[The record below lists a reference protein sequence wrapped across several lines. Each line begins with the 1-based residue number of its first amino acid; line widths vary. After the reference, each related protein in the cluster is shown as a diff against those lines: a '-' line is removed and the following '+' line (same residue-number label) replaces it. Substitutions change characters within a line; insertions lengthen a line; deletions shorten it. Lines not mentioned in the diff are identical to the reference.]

1 MGLCYWC
8 LIGQIQKSVVLVV
21 KTCQKKKTHNGAAS
35 PLVPTTAT
43 SLSCLF
49 YLFYYFFG
57 GVLSWNGKFS
67 MLVPFWCRLLVFCCA
82 VRPPKL
88 SRCGGAHD
96 VPSASCTGRC
106 RGWSTLDSVCQP
118 HGKAAFVKIQAGDE
132 GGSLNVASP
141 PSPGEEIPPQSDF
154 FLLCHPLP
162 PQPWF
167 RRARRALC
175 GTESRACHQSTM
187 WCFRSEL

>member
-1 MGLCYWC
+1 M
-8 LIGQIQKSVVLVV
+8 
-21 KTCQKKKTHNGAAS
+21 
-35 PLVPTTAT
+35 PTTAT
-43 SLSCLF
+43 SLSCLS

-82 VRPPKL
+82 VRPPKP

-106 RGWSTLDSVCQP
+106 RGWSMLYSVCQP
-118 HGKAAFVKIQAGDE
+118 HGKAAFVKIQAGNE

-141 PSPGEEIPPQSDF
+141 PSFGEEIPPQLDF
-154 FLLCHPLP
+154 FCFATPSLP
-162 PQPWF
+162 SSGF
-167 RRARRALC
+167 GGHAARFA
-175 GTESRACHQSTM
+175 A
-187 WCFRSEL
+187 RS